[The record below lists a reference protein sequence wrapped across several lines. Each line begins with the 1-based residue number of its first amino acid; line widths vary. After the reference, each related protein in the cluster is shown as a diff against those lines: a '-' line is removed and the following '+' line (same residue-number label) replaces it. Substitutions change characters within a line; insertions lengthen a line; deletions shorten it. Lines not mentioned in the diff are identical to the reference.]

1 MAEDDP
7 FDLARFIDAQAI
19 NYRTALSEL
28 KRGRKETHW
37 MWYVLP
43 QLRGLGRSDYA
54 HLYGL
59 TGLDEARAYI
69 AHPVL
74 GPRLL
79 DCARAILSH
88 DTLTAEQIMGRVDG
102 QKLQSTA
109 TLFARADRRGEV
121 GTAMRDILARHYDG
135 QDCPRSLSILG
146 VED

>member
-1 MAEDDP
+1 MAEAD
-7 FDLARFIDAQAI
+7 RFALWRFVDAQAV
-19 NYRTALSEL
+19 NYADAIREL
-28 KRGRKETHW
+28 RAGQKQTHW

-54 HLYGL
+54 FRYGL
-59 TGLDEARAYI
+59 TGLDEARAYL

-88 DTLTAEQIMGRVDG
+88 EGLTAEQIMGKVDG

-109 TLFARADRRGEV
+109 TLFALADPDGPL
-121 GTAMRDILARHYDG
+121 GDAMRAILARHYG
-135 QDCPRSLSILG
+135 GTPCPRTQAMLG
-146 VED
+146 